1 MNLNIDRLSWW
12 QILLLLIVCIAAL
25 LGLFVFNAW
34 ILSIVWNWVMV
45 SVFSLPFLNLYLFQI
60 LLSGIQL
67 LLYWLGI
74 MQKRN
79 YYAKVHDSTSNL

>member
-25 LGLFVFNAW
+25 LGLFVLNAW

-45 SVFSLPFLNLYLFQI
+45 SVFSLPFLNIAHAMGMLLISDI
-60 LLSGIQL
+60 LIGYPILSTL
-67 LLYWLGI
+67 AWHNT
-74 MQKRN
+74 K
-79 YYAKVHDSTSNL
+79 A